1 MIKECFCNLECRV
14 TDTSMVLR
22 YNLFVLEVARAWI
35 DPAQKQP
42 NTLHHHGYGSFT
54 VDGATLKLKS
64 KKR

>member
-1 MIKECFCNLECRV
+1 M